1 MALEKLKYTDEE
13 IAELLDK
20 TQLADEFSWDQIVKI
35 SGFLT
40 AYYVDNGEVIYHEGD
55 HDESMAI
62 IAKGSIKI
70 SKTDSEGNITILA
83 QLHASQ
89 SLGEMA
95 LIDGEP
101 RSADVIASTNVI
113 LLILRKKDLN
123 QLAKKIPAL
132 GLKLLWKIARTIS
145 QRLRKTSS
153 NLVNQSN
160 KQ

>member
-1 MALEKLKYTDEE
+1 MPLQKLNYTTEE

-20 TQLADEFSWDQIVKI
+20 TQLADEFTWNQIVQI

-40 AYYVDNGEVIYHEGD
+40 AFYADKGEVIYSEGD

-70 SKTDSEGNITILA
+70 TKTDNSNNTATLA

-101 RSADVIASTNVI
+101 RSADVIASTNAV
-113 LLILRKKDLN
+113 LLILNKKSMN
-123 QLAKKIPAL
+123 QLSRKYPPL
-132 GLKLLWKIARTIS
+132 GIALLWKIARTIS

-153 NLVNQSN
+153 NLIEHLRP
-160 KQ
+160 

>member
-1 MALEKLKYTDEE
+1 MALQQLDYSVEE

-35 SGFLT
+35 SGFLS
-40 AYYVDNGEVIYHEGD
+40 AYYADNGDVIYKEGD

-70 SKTDSEGNITILA
+70 TKTDTNNNTSTLA

-113 LLILRKKDLN
+113 LLILSKKNLN

-132 GLKLLWKIARTIS
+132 GMKLLWKIARTIS

-153 NLVNQSN
+153 NLVENLH
-160 KQ
+160 K

>member
-1 MALEKLKYTDEE
+1 MSLQKLNYSDDE

-40 AYYVDNGEVIYHEGD
+40 AYYADNGETIYNEGD

-70 SKTDSEGNITILA
+70 TKTDENNNTTTLA

-113 LLILRKKDLN
+113 ILILTKKSLN
-123 QLAKKIPAL
+123 QLSKKIPAL
-132 GLKLLWKIARTIS
+132 GIKLLWKIARTIS
-145 QRLRKTSS
+145 QRLRRTSS
-153 NLVNQSN
+153 NLVEQIH
-160 KQ
+160 K